1 MDYRSRINRISPNL
15 DDLLIFFLALLLI
28 ISIIVAPF
36 ISFDLFLIFTF
47 LAVSFLSLFIL
58 CVVDINKI
66 KGKYEISKLSLF
78 LVLILIPSVF
88 VANLTKLSFFLVYGF
103 LVFIFF
109 LVLVY
114 LIKKER
120 IIIK

>member
-1 MDYRSRINRISPNL
+1 MDYKSRINRISPNL
-15 DDLLIFFLALLLI
+15 DDLLIFFLILLLI
-28 ISIIVAPF
+28 PSLIIAHF
-36 ISFDLFLIFTF
+36 TSFNIFSAYVLLI
-47 LAVSFLSLFIL
+47 VSFLSLFIF
-58 CVVDINKI
+58 CVVGINKI

>member
-88 VANLTKLSFFLVYGF
+88 VTNLTKLSFFLVYGF